1 MRVLIVALGTMG
13 DVAPYTG
20 LAARLRAGG
29 HDVTVAAYPK
39 FAEQIRSAGVEFRE
53 ISGDPTVIG
62 RWTQAENGSQAMRSM
77 KEDVIDRGEAIREV
91 ATQGE
96 AEVLLLSLAALP
108 GLQVAESL
116 GLPCLG
122 VFLEPIYPTAE
133 FPPAFLGVTGQLGP
147 LRNRAANALLH
158 GVFGAVLNGAT
169 NRLRAQLGLRPLNR
183 RGLRDQMAALPVL
196 HGISP
201 SLLPRPADWPA
212 TMEMSGFFWPTV
224 RPEWQPAAE
233 LVDFLAAGPPPVFVS
248 FGSRRMSDADA
259 ARIAGLVDEALR
271 RTGMR
276 GVIQAGWA
284 GLAGRSAST
293 ITIDETSYDWL
304 FPQMAA
310 VVHHC
315 GSGTTAAGLRAGVP
329 TVGVP
334 IIGSQ
339 PLWAGR
345 IAALGAGP
353 APIRYKKLSATRLTA
368 AISAAVSQPSHRAA
382 AQELSRRMAAED
394 AAGDVLAAVDR
405 IAARTVPGERV

>member
-1 MRVLIVALGTMG
+1 
-13 DVAPYTG
+13 
-20 LAARLRAGG
+20 
-29 HDVTVAAYPK
+29 
-39 FAEQIRSAGVEFRE
+39 
-53 ISGDPTVIG
+53 
-62 RWTQAENGSQAMRSM
+62 
-77 KEDVIDRGEAIREV
+77 
-91 ATQGE
+91 
-96 AEVLLLSLAALP
+96 
-108 GLQVAESL
+108 
-116 GLPCLG
+116 
-122 VFLEPIYPTAE
+122 
-133 FPPAFLGVTGQLGP
+133 
-147 LRNRAANALLH
+147 
-158 GVFGAVLNGAT
+158 
-169 NRLRAQLGLRPLNR
+169 
-183 RGLRDQMAALPVL
+183 
-196 HGISP
+196 
-201 SLLPRPADWPA
+201 
-212 TMEMSGFFWPTV
+212 MEMSGFFWPTV

-353 APIRYKKLSATRLTA
+353 APIRYKKLSAARLTA

-405 IAARTVPGERV
+405 IAARTVSGERV